1 MGLTE
6 SILTLFYAAA
16 IGLSMAATAVVA
28 RRIGVKNSIGA
39 NQTAVQIIFI
49 GIFISLII
57 SALGIFY
64 SKEILSLMGGET
76 SLIEEGS
83 GYTKIL
89 LGGNIT
95 VMLLFL
101 INVIF
106 RGTGNALIAMWT
118 LILSNGLNI
127 ILDPIFIFGF
137 GPIAAYGVEGAAI
150 ATTIGRETAVI
161 AQLLILFY
169 GVRKIKILF
178 KDIVLNTEVMLNLI
192 KFSLGGIGQF

>member
-6 SILTLFYAAA
+6 SILTLFYAVA

>member
-106 RGTGNALIAMWT
+106 RGTGNALVAMWT